1 MKPAFPSAA
10 KSVAAAM
17 CAALLLSCSDR
28 REVVE
33 THPDGSARVVEW
45 RDADGNLTARET
57 RHFNA
62 LRRSRVRYE
71 GGVPHGDYR
80 SWRSD
85 GTAEWTG
92 SFKNGKRDGLWTL
105 HVGANR
111 EVAEQGEWRDGLKT
125 GVWTKRHPGGALAEE
140 TTWCGGERCGKSVSF
155 FPDGTKKSE
164 SDCFDGTVP
173 TEKRRLRRW
182 NREGRLELEH
192 GCVGETPTGKWT
204 RWDFLGH
211 KMEETNL
218 DADGLP
224 DGERRLWRA
233 TGALLALSTWRHGSR
248 DGLQRKFAKDGSLLM
263 DCLLENGTGRCV
275 ELCAR
280 NRAFVCADTSWREG
294 RPDGRATKWGW
305 TSRKKISQ
313 YENGEVR
320 RLEIWAM
327 KPVLK
332 GTDTAGWDSTKIA
345 EGGMAGGRRE
355 GPWKR
360 WDENGTLAA
369 ESFWKNDSLFGEEIL
384 YNADGSVFQRR
395 VHKGPHRGIEI
406 YSANSAS
413 KDPLRAGTS
422 TRK

>member
-1 MKPAFPSAA
+1 MKPAFPHSA
-10 KSVAAAM
+10 KSVAAVL

-28 REVVE
+28 SEVVE

-62 LRRSRVRYE
+62 LRQSRVRFE

-111 EVAEQGEWRDGLKT
+111 EVAERGEWRDGLKT

-140 TTWCGGERCGKSVSF
+140 TSWCGGRQCGKSVSF

-164 SDCFDGTVP
+164 SDCFDESVP
-173 TEKRRLRRW
+173 RGKRKLRRW

-192 GCVGETPTGKWT
+192 GCDGETPTGAWT

-211 KMEETNL
+211 KMEERNL
-218 DADGLP
+218 DENGLP
-224 DGERRLWRA
+224 DGEQRLYRA
-233 TGALLALSTWRHGSR
+233 SGGLLAQRTWRHGSR
-248 DGLQRKFAKDGSLLM
+248 DGLQRRFARDGSLLA

-275 ELCAR
+275 ELCER
-280 NRAFVCADTSWREG
+280 NRAFVCADTSWRDG
-294 RPDGRATKWGW
+294 KPDGRAMKWGW

-313 YENGEVR
+313 YENGVCR
-320 RLEIWAM
+320 FLSVWAM

-332 GTDTAGWDSTKIA
+332 GADTVGWDSTKTA
-345 EGGMAGGRRE
+345 EGAMAGDRRE

-360 WDENGTLAA
+360 WDEDGNLAA

-395 VHKGPHRGIEI
+395 VHRGPHRGIEI

-413 KDPLRAGTS
+413 KAPLRADTS